1 MPASQHASR
10 PSSLREKTRGGSRR
24 LSANMEDY
32 LETIYRLTEEHGVG
46 RVSSIAAAM
55 GVKKPSVS
63 KALKRLQRDG
73 LVAHAPY
80 GGATVTARGKTVA
93 EAQVRS
99 HRALTRFLVEV
110 LALEP
115 DLAEHDACQMEH
127 AISHETVER
136 LVEFIDFLEHHG
148 KTPVSKFRKSLKNS
162 NAGES
167 SKSVSAR
174 TWTSRV

>member
-1 MPASQHASR
+1 MPSVAHSSSIRERSR
-10 PSSLREKTRGGSRR
+10 GALRR

-32 LETIYRLTEEHGVG
+32 LETIYRLTQEHGVS

-73 LVAHAPY
+73 LVTHAPY
-80 GGATVTARGKTVA
+80 GGATVTARGQKVA
-93 EAQVRS
+93 QAQVRS

-115 DLAEHDACQMEH
+115 ELAEHDACQIEH
-127 AISHETVER
+127 AISQETVER
-136 LVEFIDFLEHHG
+136 LVEFIDFLERHG
-148 KTPVSKFRKSLKNS
+148 KKPVSKFRQGLKRNEQ
-162 NAGES
+162 ES
-167 SKSVSAR
+167 SRKNVAAGR